1 MFSRRIVRISVVV
14 AVAVAAA
21 GRAGAP
27 ARAEGGEA
35 TEKVTQLNRE
45 ALAAIDK
52 REFEKARE
60 LLKRALDVC
69 QTSGLE
75 QHPITARTH
84 VHMGVVIIRGFKN
97 YELGGKQFAKAL
109 AIEPNITMTRALS
122 TPEIEEAFAEA
133 RAGGGAGGGAASA
146 SGGGEE
152 GAGRAPAA
160 AARAAESASRG
171 AAPAASG
178 FSYHT
183 VSEVKQGASIVVT
196 VTIEDTLKFK
206 KLVLAYRP
214 QGASEFLGREMEPVG
229 GGAYRA
235 EIPAHATA
243 GSSVSYYLE
252 AQDEEGQP
260 VASRGTEERPLV
272 ISFAATSRSSS
283 RADATVERQADARRS
298 SSDDDEDGEDGGK
311 LFVGLL
317 VGSGVGYTSGT
328 GEVNADTPVPGT
340 VSGALLGHVAPEVG
354 YRIAPGF
361 MLSLQGR
368 FQLIT
373 GQTAIEANG
382 RTHSPVP
389 AALAV
394 LAKATW
400 FGGSGDLRPFFS
412 AGVGGGQIRHV
423 VTFSN
428 LKDCGPSGNQ
438 TCVDSVV
445 AGPVLGQVGGGITY
459 RLAPSVA
466 LVLSS
471 NAQVAAPRFTLNL
484 DVNAG
489 VGFAF

>member
-1 MFSRRIVRISVVV
+1 MFSRTIVRISLTLALVLFAS
-14 AVAVAAA
+14 AVADTA
-21 GRAGAP
+21 
-27 ARAEGGEA
+27 ARAQGGDA

-60 LLKRALDVC
+60 LLKRALDLC
-69 QTSGLE
+69 QSSGLE

-84 VHMGVVIIRGFKN
+84 IHMGVVIIRGFKN
-97 YELGGKQFAKAL
+97 HELGSKQFAKAL
-109 AIEPNITMTRALS
+109 AIEPTITVTRSVS
-122 TPEIEEAFAEA
+122 TPDVEEVFADVKA
-133 RAGGGAGGGAASA
+133 AGGAAVA
-146 SGGGEE
+146 
-152 GAGRAPAA
+152 GAGDDGAGAAGATKRAPARDA
-160 AARAAESASRG
+160 DTAARAP
-171 AAPAASG
+171 APSSSSSG

-183 VSEVKQGASIVVT
+183 VSEVRQGSSVVVT
-196 VTIEDTLKFK
+196 VTVEESLKFK

-214 QGASEFLGREMEPVG
+214 QGTSEFLGREMEPVG

-235 EIPAHATA
+235 EIPEHATT
-243 GSSVSYYLE
+243 GSSVSYYME
-252 AQDEEGQP
+252 AQDDDGQP

-283 RADATVERQADARRS
+283 KTAGAVERKAERQPDE
-298 SSDDDEDGEDGGK
+298 DDDEEVGK
-311 LFVGLL
+311 FFVSLL

-328 GEVNADTPVPGT
+328 GEVNADTPVAGT
-340 VSGALLGHVAPEVG
+340 VSGALIGHIAPEVG
-354 YRIAPGF
+354 YWLAPGF
-361 MLSLQGR
+361 MVSLQGR
-368 FQLIT
+368 FQLVSGPT
-373 GQTAIEANG
+373 EYAETN

-394 LAKATW
+394 LAKASW
-400 FGGSGDLRPFFS
+400 FMGSSDFRPFIS

-428 LKDCGPSGNQ
+428 LNDCGATRNQ

-445 AGPVLGQVGGGITY
+445 AGPLLGQVGGGFVY
-459 RLAPSVA
+459 RLTPTLG

-471 NAQVAAPRFTLNL
+471 NAQVAAPNFTLNL

-489 VGFAF
+489 VGFSF